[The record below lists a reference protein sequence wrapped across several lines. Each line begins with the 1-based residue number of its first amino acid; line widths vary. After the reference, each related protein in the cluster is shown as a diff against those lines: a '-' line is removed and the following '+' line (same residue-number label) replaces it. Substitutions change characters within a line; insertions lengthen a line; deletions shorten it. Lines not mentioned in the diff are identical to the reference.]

1 MSIHS
6 HALRIQYR
14 INYLAWKHHGTLSSM
29 AIKRSLQDI
38 TRKESSD
45 AITSPDQLDQLMVVT
60 RPRGWITLLVI
71 AVLLFSGIIW
81 SVYGRVSRNVIG
93 IGMILPSEAP
103 ILVQAESSG
112 QLVELGYQQGDTV
125 KKGDVIASIN
135 DGTGSQLQLANLQK
149 EYAAL
154 QKIHADLNQKNKA
167 QLELLQSNL
176 ERQLSNI
183 NKSISGTEPLIILQT
198 EQLHTE
204 QTLLQEGLIPSQQ
217 VIATQQN
224 LTTLTNTKLDSEAQ
238 LKIAQLNYDVTVS
251 EIQVQLDARSTLI
264 LSKESSINELAAGI
278 QQQYVILSPVDGT
291 IIELRFDV
299 SNMIQ
304 AGNDVAEIMPAATL
318 KNKCVAYVDAT
329 FGKRIKKGMP
339 VLVSPSI
346 APPEKYGYIKGT
358 VIEIGE
364 LIASEKT
371 IELAYS
377 NNLFAQQIIRAN
389 PSPIKVVVA
398 LNEGDHTP
406 SGYEWTSAGGLPY
419 PVHIGTITSIKVE
432 YETERPIELF
442 LPWLKKIFLGEGR
455 AR

>member
-1 MSIHS
+1 
-6 HALRIQYR
+6 
-14 INYLAWKHHGTLSSM
+14 M
-29 AIKRSLQDI
+29 AIKRSLKDI

-60 RPRGWITLLVI
+60 RRRGWITLFVI
-71 AVLLFSGIIW
+71 AVILFSGIIW
-81 SVYGRVSRNVIG
+81 SVFGLVSRNVIG
-93 IGMILPSEAP
+93 IGMILPGEVP
-103 ILVQAESSG
+103 ILVQAKSSG
-112 QLVELGYQQGDTV
+112 QLVELSYQQGDVV

-135 DGTGSQLQLANLQK
+135 DTVSQLQLADLQK

-183 NKSISGTEPLIILQT
+183 NKSISGTEALIILQT

-204 QTLLQEGLIPSQQ
+204 KTLLQEGLISNQQ
-217 VIATQQN
+217 VIATQQT

-238 LKIAQLNYDVTVS
+238 LKIAQLNHDVTAS

-264 LSKESSINELAAGI
+264 LTKESSINELEAEI
-278 QQQYVILSPVDGT
+278 QQQHVIISPVDGT

-299 SNMIQ
+299 SNMI
-304 AGNDVAEIMPAATL
+304 GVGDNVAEIMPSASS
-318 KNKCVAYVDAT
+318 KNRCVAYADAT
-329 FGKRIKKGMP
+329 FAKRIKKGMR

-346 APPEKYGYIKGT
+346 ARPEKYGYIEGT

-364 LIASEKT
+364 LIASQAT
-371 IELAYS
+371 IELSYS
-377 NNLFAQQIIRAN
+377 NKLFAQEIINAN

-398 LNEGDHTP
+398 LNENEQTP
-406 SGYEWTSAGGLPY
+406 SGYEWTSAGGFPY
-419 PVHIGTITSIKVE
+419 PIGIGTITSIKVE
-432 YETERPIELF
+432 YETERPIELI
-442 LPWLKKIFLGEGR
+442 LPWLNKVFLGEGKTK
-455 AR
+455 

>member
-1 MSIHS
+1 
-6 HALRIQYR
+6 
-14 INYLAWKHHGTLSSM
+14 M
-29 AIKRSLQDI
+29 AIKRSLKDI

-60 RPRGWITLLVI
+60 RRRGWITLFVI
-71 AVLLFSGIIW
+71 AVILFSGIIW
-81 SVYGRVSRNVIG
+81 SVFGLVSRNVIG
-93 IGMILPSEAP
+93 IGMILPGEVP
-103 ILVQAESSG
+103 ILVQAKSSG
-112 QLVELGYQQGDTV
+112 QLVELSYQQGDVV

-135 DGTGSQLQLANLQK
+135 DTVSQLQLADLQK

-183 NKSISGTEPLIILQT
+183 NKSISGTEALIILQT

-204 QTLLQEGLIPSQQ
+204 KTLLQEGLISNQQ
-217 VIATQQN
+217 VIATQQT

-238 LKIAQLNYDVTVS
+238 LKIAQLNHDVTVS

-264 LSKESSINELAAGI
+264 LTKESSINELEAGI
-278 QQQYVILSPVDGT
+278 QQQHVILSPVDGT

-299 SNMIQ
+299 SNMIED
-304 AGNDVAEIMPAATL
+304 GNDVAEIMPTTTS

-346 APPEKYGYIKGT
+346 ARPEKYGYIEGT

-364 LIASEKT
+364 LIASQAT
-371 IELAYS
+371 IELSYS
-377 NNLFAQQIIRAN
+377 NKLFAQEIINAN

-398 LNEGDHTP
+398 LNENEQTP
-406 SGYEWTSAGGLPY
+406 SGYEWTSAGGFPY
-419 PVHIGTITSIKVE
+419 PIGIGTITSIKVE
-432 YETERPIELF
+432 YETERPIELI
-442 LPWLKKIFLGEGR
+442 LPWLNKVFLGEGR
-455 AR
+455 TK